1 MKKSEES
8 SRLTSLISIS
18 QLLTGKSVTY
28 CENCGKCHRSNW
40 SRAPS
45 FILFY
50 LKNEN
55 LFMFMLMLTST
66 TENNSLNLVYYI
78 LVNFSDLEGRKH
90 IIIIY
95 EKNASAY
102 VIIKPTT
109 LWSHFKLMKDFYV
122 ACREETKSIIQHINL
137 HDDGVSHVYSRI

>member
-8 SRLTSLISIS
+8 ARLTSLISIS
-18 QLLTGKSVTY
+18 QLLTGKSVTVKIV
-28 CENCGKCHRSNW
+28 EKCHRSNW

-50 LKNEN
+50 LKNKN
-55 LFMFMLMLTST
+55 LFMFMLMLIST

-95 EKNASAY
+95 EKNAIAY

-109 LWSHFKLMKDFYV
+109 LWSHLKLMTDFHV
-122 ACREETKSIIQHINL
+122 ACREETTSIIQHINL